1 MGHHYSKP
9 IRQVRSFK
17 RNGRVLSLF
26 TSIFAKVTSPEHIVT
41 PDGEPFI
48 IAANHRSF
56 FDFIIAWKVLNE
68 LGLTCHCLIRADLF
82 QKPLIGGW
90 LKRNGCI
97 PTSKATREKAEE
109 LAISLLSEGYS
120 VAVMP
125 EGRLVPEI
133 DRPEGVGQG
142 RPGVSRIAKA
152 ANVSVLPVAI
162 EGTDKVWPMGKAFP
176 LFRFPRP
183 IVTIKFGDPVKLQ
196 SKDDIENVGVIM
208 DEIKSLLKKDAG
220 Q

>member
-1 MGHHYSKP
+1 
-9 IRQVRSFK
+9 
-17 RNGRVLSLF
+17 
-26 TSIFAKVTSPEHIVT
+26 
-41 PDGEPFI
+41 
-48 IAANHRSF
+48 
-56 FDFIIAWKVLNE
+56 
-68 LGLTCHCLIRADLF
+68 LF

-97 PTSKATREKAEE
+97 PTSKATREEAEE

>member
-1 MGHHYSKP
+1 MGHHHSKP
-9 IRQVRSFK
+9 IRQVRSFR
-17 RNGRVLSLF
+17 RNGRALSVF
-26 TSIFAKVTSPEHIVT
+26 TSIFAKVNAPDHIVT

-109 LAISLLSEGYS
+109 LAVSLLSEGYS

-125 EGRLVPEI
+125 EGRLVPET

-142 RPGVSRIAKA
+142 RPGISRIAKA
-152 ANVSVLPVAI
+152 ANVSVLPVAL
-162 EGTDKVWPMGKAFP
+162 EGTEKVWPMGKALP
-176 LFRFPRP
+176 LFRFSRP
-183 IVTIKFGDPVKLQ
+183 TITIRFGDPVKLQ
-196 SKDDIENVGVIM
+196 SPDDIVNVDIIM
-208 DEIKSLLKKDAG
+208 DKIKSLLKKGPD